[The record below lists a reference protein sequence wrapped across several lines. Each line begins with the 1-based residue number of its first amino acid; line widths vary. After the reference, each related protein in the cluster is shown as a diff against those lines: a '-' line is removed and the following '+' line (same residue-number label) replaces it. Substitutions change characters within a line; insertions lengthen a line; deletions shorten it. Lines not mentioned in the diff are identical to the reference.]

1 MWRERGDLLRTK
13 YDSKKYERES
23 VCKIFG
29 ERDLKYL
36 LEIYACTMILY
47 FANNLKII
55 FIRNEIIFFFATVF
69 NATVLTAFSSIYPMQ
84 EWCKRARHRS

>member
-29 ERDLKYL
+29 ETFNFHIFDNSSSKLNPLCSEY
-36 LEIYACTMILY
+36 
-47 FANNLKII
+47 NNYKIKVGI
-55 FIRNEIIFFFATVF
+55 G
-69 NATVLTAFSSIYPMQ
+69 
-84 EWCKRARHRS
+84 K